1 MLRFEHRARG
11 ELQQDEGPC
20 AAPDFATAE
29 VRRLNASHLA
39 DFQHL
44 LTGLDQPSRC
54 ARFGWAASDAA
65 LAAHANN
72 AIASARIIF
81 GVFHDRQLRGA
92 LEIYDGGA
100 AGSAEVALIVAAAW
114 RRRSFGWALLQS
126 AMHWAAEIDAGPM
139 RLIFSRH
146 NWPMRHL
153 TAKAAATFDIV
164 LDEISAE
171 ITTPRIP
178 LRLARRVPA

>member
-39 DFQHL
+39 DIQHL

-114 RRRSFGWALLQS
+114 RRRSFGWALLL
-126 AMHWAAEIDAGPM
+126 AVPLVRDRELREVPLGAALPT
-139 RLIFSRH
+139 
-146 NWPMRHL
+146 W
-153 TAKAAATFDIV
+153 
-164 LDEISAE
+164 
-171 ITTPRIP
+171 
-178 LRLARRVPA
+178 LR